1 MNLLTLMRYSETIT
15 ITGNFNHDIYIYREA
30 VTDLIVTCYYVTY
43 VIVTSDQYL
52 FVFLLYPCELSVLF
66 FIRCKIRVLVACQV
80 HERIDLKDRY
90 DY

>member
-1 MNLLTLMRYSETIT
+1 MRYSETIT

-66 FIRCKIRVLVACQV
+66 FLFGVRFACELHV
-80 HERIDLKDRY
+80 KFMKR
-90 DY
+90 